1 MAGDVAPLA
10 PVGAPGT
17 DVQPAPRP
25 APEAR
30 TPAAEI
36 EDRASRQEPS
46 PETAPTAKARG
57 GELPPDPK
65 KAAERIRQ
73 KLREIHEKGYLR
85 ELRMDVEIEDDL
97 GLVMVKIIDA
107 RTDKVIRTVPPKEQ
121 VEFARK
127 MEAFL
132 GLLFDQKA

>member
-10 PVGAPGT
+10 PVGTPGT

-25 APEAR
+25 ARAAR
-30 TPAAEI
+30 APDAEI
-36 EDRASRQEPS
+36 EDRGNREEPP
-46 PETAPTAKARG
+46 PETPATARSRD

-65 KAAERIRQ
+65 KAAERIRE

-85 ELRMDVEIEDDL
+85 ELRMDVEIEQDL

-107 RTDKVIRTVPPKEQ
+107 RTDKVIRTVPPREQ

-132 GLLFDQKA
+132 GLLFDHRA